1 MTKSLSLPASLV
13 FALICASCGDDP
25 VQIEKREKQKIE
37 IVRLRGEIAVM
48 EEKIKNMPPDVGDEL
63 AKTRK
68 EVETTNGEIAS
79 LEKEIAD
86 LEARKRS
93 LQADFDKYR
102 AKYPVK

>member
-1 MTKSLSLPASLV
+1 MKTSLRLPPVLV
-13 FALICASCGDDP
+13 LALLCASCGDDP
-25 VQIEKREKQKIE
+25 AQVEKREKQKIE

-48 EEKIKNMPPDVGDEL
+48 EEKIKNIPPDVAEEL

-68 EVETTNGEIAS
+68 EVEAVNGEIAS
-79 LEKEIAD
+79 LEKEISE

-93 LQADFDKYR
+93 MQADFDKYR